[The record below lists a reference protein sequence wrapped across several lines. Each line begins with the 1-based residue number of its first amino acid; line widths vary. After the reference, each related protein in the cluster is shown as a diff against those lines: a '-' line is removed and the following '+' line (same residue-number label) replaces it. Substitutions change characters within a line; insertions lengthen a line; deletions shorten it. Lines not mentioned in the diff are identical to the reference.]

1 MHHVVVDEEIH
12 VVLDVGREEEDGEDT
27 ADGLEAGPAVFADQ
41 ALLFRGGVGLS
52 FSWFVHI

>member
-1 MHHVVVDEEIH
+1 M
-12 VVLDVGREEEDGEDT
+12 VLDVGREEEDGEDT

-52 FSWFVHI
+52 LSWFVHI